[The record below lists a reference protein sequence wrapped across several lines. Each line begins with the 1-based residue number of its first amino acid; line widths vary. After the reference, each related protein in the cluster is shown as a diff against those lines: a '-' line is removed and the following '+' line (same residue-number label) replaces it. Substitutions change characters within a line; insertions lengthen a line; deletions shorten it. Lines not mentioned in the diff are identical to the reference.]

1 MMRMLWLALA
11 LAGALVLAWQGTV
24 TPAAVGETAPPQVFS
39 TGRALKDIAVIA
51 ARPHP
56 TGSAANRQVRDYL
69 LGRMTA
75 LGLSPLVQRADVV
88 DPAPD
93 RGSPWISGARI
104 ENLIGVL
111 PGKDR
116 KAPALMLMAH
126 YDSVAGSPGAADDAT
141 GVAAI
146 LETVRA
152 LKVRGTPAR
161 DVIVLLTD
169 GEEWGLIGAKA
180 FFAGHPLA
188 RRTGVI
194 LNFESRG
201 GGGRANMFETGRENG
216 ALIEVFKASA
226 RQPVSSALAVFLYEK
241 MPNDTDFTVPKAG
254 GAAGLNFAFIGRQF
268 DYHSPTSTVP
278 NLDPGSIQSMGD
290 QALAAAGDLAF
301 APALP
306 ARRPSAVYSQTFGD
320 HVLAYPV
327 WAGWLMLLGV
337 GVLLAIA
344 GWRARR
350 AGQVLSLR
358 DPLRGAAG
366 GLLILTGSA
375 LLLNLARRASG
386 AGFGFID
393 QRPLLAQWPLWE
405 ACLLL
410 CGLVLVLAVPALAA
424 RRTRRWPAA
433 LVFVVLSGLGSLA
446 GGFDPVGLGLGL
458 VSAVLAAAAFGAP
471 AERSGAWS
479 GLLILGLVLALLLQL
494 FAPATAF
501 LVAWPLGM
509 AALGAALTRWD
520 HDGGLAPVLALLAAV
535 VGGWLG
541 VYVHLTAQGLDL
553 PAMLGV
559 FSLLLSLALWPLAAA
574 APSHRVGLA
583 PALACLAAALVLL
596 GLIRS
601 QDPWSVRYPQIG
613 EATFVADLSSGQAWR
628 TTGRL
633 NAWSRKAIA
642 PNGGQVSEVSLPPFA
657 DKPVFAA
664 PAPPVDLAGPTLG
677 HVRTGDRMVVTLTP
691 QPDVRVMRINLHL
704 KGKVSDLKVQGRRT
718 ATAPALTAEGLKL
731 RWTGDGAPL
740 VLSWKTAGSGA
751 AQLEYGALAE
761 TWPAAAAPL
770 PPRPPEVMTWGT
782 SDSTAVIGRETFRW

>member
-1 MMRMLWLALA
+1 V
-11 LAGALVLAWQGTV
+11 GAA
-24 TPAAVGETAPPQVFS
+24 APPEVFS

-75 LGLSPLVQRADVV
+75 MGLSPVVQRADVV
-88 DPAPD
+88 DAAPD
-93 RGSPWISGARI
+93 EGSPWIGGARV

-111 PGKDR
+111 PGRDR
-116 KAPALMLMAH
+116 KAPALLLMAH

-141 GVAAI
+141 GVATI

-161 DVIVLLTD
+161 DVLVLLTD

-180 FFAGHPLA
+180 FFADHSLSQRVGL
-188 RRTGVI
+188 I

-201 GGGRANMFETGRENG
+201 GGGRANMFETGRDNG
-216 ALIEVFKASA
+216 GLIEVFKASA

-241 MPNDTDFTVPKAG
+241 MPNDTDFTVPKAVG
-254 GAAGLNFAFIGRQF
+254 TAGLNFAFIGRQF
-268 DYHSPTSTVP
+268 DYHSPTSTLA
-278 NLDPGSIQSMGD
+278 NLDRGSVQSMGD

-306 ARRPSAVYSQTFGD
+306 ARKPSAVYSQTFGD
-320 HVLAYPV
+320 HVMAYPV
-327 WAGWLMLLGV
+327 WAGWLVLLGI
-337 GVLLAIA
+337 GLLLGLA
-344 GWRARR
+344 GWRARS
-350 AGQVLSLR
+350 AGQVLAIS
-358 DPLRGAAG
+358 DQLRGAAG

-375 LLLNLARRASG
+375 LLLNLARRATG

-405 ACLLL
+405 ACLVL

-433 LVFVVLSGLGSLA
+433 LAFVVLGGLSSLA

-458 VSAVLAAAAFGAP
+458 VSAGLAAATFGAP
-471 AERSGAWS
+471 VERSGAWS
-479 GLLILGLVLALLLQL
+479 GLLILGLILALLLQL
-494 FAPATAF
+494 FAPPTAF
-501 LVAWPLGM
+501 LVAWPLGI
-509 AALGAALTRWD
+509 AALGAVLTRWD
-520 HDGGLAPVLALLAAV
+520 HDGGLASALALLAAV

-559 FSLLLSLALWPLAAA
+559 FSLLLSLTLWPLAAA
-574 APSHRVGLA
+574 APSHRIGLA

-613 EATFVADLSSGQAWR
+613 ETTFVADPGNGQAWR

-633 NAWSRKAIA
+633 NAWSRRAIA
-642 PNGGQVSEVSLPPFA
+642 PRGGEISEVSLPPFA
-657 DKPVFAA
+657 DRPVFAA
-664 PAPPVDLAGPTLG
+664 PAPPVDLPGPTLS

-691 QPDVRVMRINLHL
+691 QPGVRVMRINLHL
-704 KGKVSDLKVQGRRT
+704 KGKVSDLKVQGRPT
-718 ATAPALTAEGLKL
+718 AAAPALTAEGLKL

-740 VLSWKTAGSGA
+740 VLSWKIAGAGA
-751 AQLEYGALAE
+751 AQMEYGALAE

-770 PPRPPEVMTWGT
+770 PPRPAEVMTWGM
-782 SDSTAVIGRETFRW
+782 SDSTAIIGRETFRW